1 MSITEYLETQGIK
14 HSHLGF
20 TYLSDAIKIAHI
32 EGIDFKLSYVHKAVA
47 DSRKSTPA
55 RVERNMRHAI
65 RAAGHKEN
73 LKEFI
78 ATAVFRLEEEAQ

>member
-32 EGIDFKLSYVHKAVA
+32 EGIDFKLSYIHKAVA
-47 DSRKSTPA
+47 DSRLWY
-55 RVERNMRHAI
+55 RHLC
-65 RAAGHKEN
+65 RDQP
-73 LKEFI
+73 LDS
-78 ATAVFRLEEEAQ
+78 VQ